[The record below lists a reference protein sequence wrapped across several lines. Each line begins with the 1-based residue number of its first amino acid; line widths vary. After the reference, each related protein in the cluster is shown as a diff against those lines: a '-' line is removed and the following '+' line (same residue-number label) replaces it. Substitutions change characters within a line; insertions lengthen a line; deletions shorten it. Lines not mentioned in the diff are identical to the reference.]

1 MVHVVPAA
9 IDENVQIVE
18 GGSIGGHLSEVDKHA
33 ESVAIVRNV
42 LWNPQ
47 LRRRVAQIKIACAIV
62 RVNVQLIRV
71 VFQTEVLA
79 VPPIQRRVRQ
89 RSRLSVP
96 LLFLKRG
103 PKRLIATDK
112 TPQEKQNI
120 HQAWNQKLPIQDTLR
135 GGSDRSV
142 HAATRCFTIFIAN

>member
-47 LRRRVAQIKIACAIV
+47 LRGRVAQIKIACAIV
-62 RVNVQLIRV
+62 CVNVQLIRV

-79 VPPIQRRVRQ
+79 VPPIQPGACQ
-89 RSRLSVP
+89 RAWHGVP
-96 LLFLKRG
+96 FLFLKSS
-103 PKRLIATDK
+103 PWRLMAMIQHNTNNKNRRAGMISFRFK
-112 TPQEKQNI
+112 TSFADEVIVP
-120 HQAWNQKLPIQDTLR
+120 
-135 GGSDRSV
+135 
-142 HAATRCFTIFIAN
+142 